1 MTSGVPEECMG
12 LSLDVQADIEKGEPG
27 DVAESASALVRCV
40 TASGGD
46 MAMSRGMT
54 VEHKKMGHGYHA
66 SGMRGYGYGATR
78 MPKLEYG
85 YKPHSAY
92 GYGGGGMQR
101 GYGYGSHRSYGY
113 GKRGYG
119 YGKRGYGYGRR
130 YS

>member
-1 MTSGVPEECMG
+1 MTNGVPTECMG

-40 TASGGD
+40 TAAGGS
-46 MAMSRGMT
+46 MAHSRGMT
-54 VEHKKMGHGYHA
+54 VVHKKHGGH
-66 SGMRGYGYGATR
+66 MGYGMHKQR

-85 YKPHSAY
+85 YKPSSAY
-92 GYGGGGMQR
+92 GYGGGMHE